1 MKGLLGIVG
10 IMLVAGCA
18 GVPPAAVRD
27 WSSHNFGNYR
37 KLVDEKFP
45 GDGSQDTRLNSYKS
59 MASLICTADTV
70 GKTLVTFDSVIAE
83 EPPSGFPV
91 AANPA
96 AGYTAAE
103 VDALTEAG
111 VVR

>member
-59 MASLICTADTV
+59 MASLICTADTADKKQDASKACKCQNATSDADL
-70 GKTLVTFDSVIAE
+70 KT
-83 EPPSGFPV
+83 
-91 AANPA
+91 NC
-96 AGYTAAE
+96 TAFIQ
-103 VDALTEAG
+103 DYN
-111 VVR
+111 